1 MSTYY
6 ILNYIGA
13 GALFVYNFFCMKKRQ
28 ELTQSRF
35 RKAVTESR
43 KEKWCLVVETL
54 IISIFQYAPI
64 LIFNKSFGFAV
75 GTGANYF
82 GLLYLAPVFLGI
94 GCFLL
99 GTDWMNQI
107 DLLTPAYPL
116 ALFFSKIGCFFGGCC
131 SGIQWE
137 YGIPN
142 FRTGAREFPAQLL
155 EALVAFLIF
164 IFFYKYGK
172 KLKRGTAFPI
182 YVIVYSSSRFLTE
195 FLRVEK
201 SVFMGLKMY
210 HILCLI
216 GVLVGLLEYY
226 FVLTDNCS
234 KN

>member
-13 GALFVYNFFCMKKRQ
+13 GALFVYNFFFMKKRQ

-35 RKAVTESR
+35 RKAVTEPR
-43 KEKWCLVVETL
+43 KMKWCLVAETL

-82 GLLYLAPVFLGI
+82 GLLYLAPLFLGI

-131 SGIQWE
+131 RGIPWE
-137 YGIPN
+137 YGLPN
-142 FRTGAREFPAQLL
+142 FRTGIKEFPVQLL

-164 IFFYKYGK
+164 VFLSKCGK
-172 KLKRGTAFPI
+172 KLKTGTAFPT
-182 YVIVYSSSRFLTE
+182 YVILYSASRFVTE
-195 FLRVEK
+195 FLRVENPI
-201 SVFMGLKMY
+201 FMGLKMY
-210 HILCLI
+210 QILCLI
-216 GVLVGLLEYY
+216 GLIVGLLEYY
-226 FVLTDNCS
+226 FVLTDNC
-234 KN
+234 NEN